1 VEITVPVKLCPACDH
16 DTQAGSPCGAP
27 IAQFGLN
34 ARTRLPDMRFAKCD
48 CTDPCHEVT
57 YRYG

>member
-1 VEITVPVKLCPACDH
+1 MPVKLCPECDH

-48 CTDPCHEVT
+48 CTDPCHDVT
-57 YRYG
+57 YQYA